1 MLSSCLTFLYASS
14 CNCSFYA
21 FVNVIVCEV
30 EIFKSGILLKDQMAC
45 MSRVTIPMLL
55 SWYYRA
61 MIATGHD
68 ALLDGK
74 RPVKHVR
81 ASRVLDEAV
90 CWPSR
95 PSFLFVG
102 PQ

>member
-1 MLSSCLTFLYASS
+1 
-14 CNCSFYA
+14 
-21 FVNVIVCEV
+21 
-30 EIFKSGILLKDQMAC
+30 
-45 MSRVTIPMLL
+45 VTIPMLL

-90 CWPSR
+90 CWPSIINLLR
-95 PSFLFVG
+95 VPPFFSFGNCPPL
-102 PQ
+102 P